1 MSTIVRSSLEEMLD
15 SLRQRDENEK
25 PKDLPPALPA
35 RPKLTSR
42 TRPPSQRQPLSKRL
56 SKGDVELE
64 NGKKKEELKVLKR
77 NVFGAMKVKGIEDSE
92 SPYAMPSV
100 KKNSTGRLRE
110 VNGGKVEKWRSEAE
124 WDDRLDY
131 FVKKVIRALFS
142 VVSHVDCLN
151 RLEREWFN

>member
-35 RPKLTSR
+35 RPKLASR
-42 TRPPSQRQPLSKRL
+42 TRPPSQKRQLSKRF

-64 NGKKKEELKVLKR
+64 DSKKEESKGLKR
-77 NVFGAMKVKGIEDSE
+77 NAFGAMKVKGMEDSE

-100 KKNSTGRLRE
+100 TGRLQE
-110 VNGGKVEKWRSEAE
+110 DSDAQLEKRLREAE

-131 FVKKVIRALFS
+131 FVKKVQECYCNKSIIFS
-142 VVSHVDCLN
+142 SSI
-151 RLEREWFN
+151 E